1 VDNLIYWSGSE
12 RAKSA
17 MNILITLITAIWLML
32 PAYLPNNCAV
42 LFGGGTPLDFGHTFQ
57 DGRRMLGDGKTF
69 RGTIAGTVCGILAGL
84 LLNLA
89 APALG
94 LPTFGTGIGQ
104 LPVLIG
110 LSLGAM
116 LGDIVAA
123 FFKRRLGLK
132 RGAQLFIIDQLDFV
146 VGSWV
151 LTMVLAPTWFWQNF
165 TPEIIITVLIITPIL
180 HRLTNIIGYRIGAK
194 REPW

>member
-1 VDNLIYWSGSE
+1 MFI
-12 RAKSA
+12 
-17 MNILITLITAIWLML
+17 LITAIWLML

-42 LFGGGTPLDFGHTFQ
+42 LFGGGTPLDFGRTFQ

-69 RGTIAGTVCGILAGL
+69 RGTIAGTVCGIFIGL
-84 LLNLA
+84 GLNLI
-89 APALG
+89 APSLG
-94 LPTFGTGIGQ
+94 LPTFGTGWGQ

-110 LSLGAM
+110 LSFGAM

-132 RGAQLFIIDQLDFV
+132 RGAQLCVVDQLDFV
-146 VGSWV
+146 IGAWV
-151 LTMVLAPTWFWQNF
+151 LTLILAPQWFMENF
-165 TPEIIITVLIITPIL
+165 TPAIIIIVLIITPIL